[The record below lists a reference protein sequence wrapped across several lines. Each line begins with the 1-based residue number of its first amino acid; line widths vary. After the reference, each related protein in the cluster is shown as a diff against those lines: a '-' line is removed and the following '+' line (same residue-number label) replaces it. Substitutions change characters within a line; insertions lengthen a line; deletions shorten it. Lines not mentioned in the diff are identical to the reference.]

1 MNTNHK
7 YSLHQKF
14 CLDYC
19 WDQKNVN
26 LNYEEHCGYVNFL
39 VESNWSLKK
48 NRKTVHHVC
57 FQRNQPFTFKG
68 GGRGKER
75 GGEKASCP
83 QHSSDAEVFQET
95 ICIFLFHTALP
106 SYNNVVCP
114 FISLA
119 LKHHST
125 RNKQAAFIFFDGW
138 RSPNMSIQKLRDIF
152 SSTLTQ
158 KV

>member
-1 MNTNHK
+1 M
-7 YSLHQKF
+7 
-14 CLDYC
+14 
-19 WDQKNVN
+19 N

-95 ICIFLFHTALP
+95 ICIFLFHTALLVTIMWYVP
-106 SYNNVVCP
+106 SLVLLSNIIP
-114 FISLA
+114 LEI
-119 LKHHST
+119 
-125 RNKQAAFIFFDGW
+125 NK
-138 RSPNMSIQKLRDIF
+138 
-152 SSTLTQ
+152 
-158 KV
+158 